1 MSNLQSSIQKFVCL
15 DQLRL
20 VDFQDVEQ
28 VSRLKIGPNVDL
40 CHLPA
45 ASKGAQAAFT
55 YKGPRRQEIDSPIL
69 FYSKDQTAKC

>member
-28 VSRLKIGPNVDL
+28 VSRLKIGSNVDL

-45 ASKGAQAAFT
+45 PSKGAQAAFT
-55 YKGPRRQEIDSPIL
+55 STGPRRQEIGSQIL